1 MMSLRE
7 KIIESQKTAML
18 ERNRVLLD
26 TLRNLWSAIK
36 NEEIE
41 KKRVLSDEE
50 IQSVA
55 MRLVK
60 QSQDALQDFKRAGRD
75 DLSDSTEKEIEMLN
89 VYLPEQMSEAE
100 VEKIVNQV
108 VEENKDGELNF
119 GTIMGMVMQRVKG
132 KADGAIVRQSV
143 DKRLNSQ

>member
-1 MMSLRE
+1 MSLRE

>member
-41 KKRVLSDEE
+41 KKRILSDEE

-60 QSQDALQDFKRAGRD
+60 QSQDVLQDFKRAGRD
-75 DLSDSTEKEIEMLN
+75 DLSDSTEKEIEMLS

>member
-1 MMSLRE
+1 
-7 KIIESQKTAML
+7 ML
-18 ERNRVLLD
+18 
-26 TLRNLWSAIK
+26 S
-36 NEEIE
+36 
-41 KKRVLSDEE
+41 
-50 IQSVA
+50 
-55 MRLVK
+55 
-60 QSQDALQDFKRAGRD
+60 
-75 DLSDSTEKEIEMLN
+75 

>member
-1 MMSLRE
+1 MSLRE

-41 KKRVLSDEE
+41 KRRVLSDEE

-60 QSQDALQDFKRAGRD
+60 QSLDALQDFKRAGRD
-75 DLSDSTEKEIEMLN
+75 DLSDSTEKEIEMLS
-89 VYLPEQMSEAE
+89 VYLPVQMSESE

-108 VEENKDGELNF
+108 VEESKDGELNF
-119 GTIMGMVMQRVKG
+119 GAIMGLVMQRVKG
-132 KADGAIVRQSV
+132 KADGAIVRQLV